1 MGANDL
7 RVLILLVRWRHY
19 DTYQRLG
26 VEFEVHAS
34 TIMRICYQIQETLD
48 QSKQFTLPGLD
59 PNDTNDSNAVVQLAI
74 DATECEI
81 ERPLNESQKKKRRQ
95 GKQKSNVQATDTQQ
109 EDKNEH
115 KDDKKNSK

>member
-1 MGANDL
+1 MGTNDL

-48 QSKQFTLPGLD
+48 QSKQFTLPGID
-59 PNDTNDSNAVVQLAI
+59 PNDTNDSNTVVQLAI

-81 ERPLNESQKKKRRQ
+81 ERPLNESQKKKRR
-95 GKQKSNVQATDTQQ
+95 
-109 EDKNEH
+109 
-115 KDDKKNSK
+115 